1 MSYENMEFVIV
12 TLKRQHVLIKFD
24 IKSEWICMPHE
35 GKIKEHNMIQNAIHN
50 KQFPL
55 RHHQHF

>member
-24 IKSEWICMPHE
+24 IKSE
-35 GKIKEHNMIQNAIHN
+35 
-50 KQFPL
+50 
-55 RHHQHF
+55 